1 LAALLDLAWAAMKKK
16 AERMVHPF
24 RFVDKSRSVLTVGLL

>member
-1 LAALLDLAWAAMKKK
+1 MKK

-24 RFVDKSRSVLTVGLL
+24 RFVDKSRFVFRIVGLLWVSSIRISL